1 MANKNLKYGNIIES
15 SRADATLTFSKYIKD
30 IGKDKSVADV
40 ISEFQSKFKEID
52 DAVFMGFAT
61 PETSPKDESFVG
73 FYIASEKGTYT
84 YFDGLEIQRNGV
96 YVLYCHDGAW
106 NVYDMLS
113 DSSVLTQKIVDKAI
127 TTEKLADDAVT
138 NEKIADNAVKSEQI
152 ENNSIHTEHIADKA
166 VVTAKIENRAVTS
179 DKIEQDAIQA
189 EHMATDSVI
198 TDTIV
203 DKAITTEKLD
213 DEAVTVPK
221 VNGEVWDK
229 LEDEYLRRDGENY
242 MKGNLDMAGNT
253 ITGAYQVANGSNSI
267 FLGQEGYVMEV
278 INESTYGGF
287 KDGGDF
293 EVLQGDATANGF
305 KTKDRTNIGLIANDG
320 SVSLALT
327 DTEIDDIANKVFIS

>member
-30 IGKDKSVADV
+30 VGKGKSVADV

-61 PETSPKDESFVG
+61 PETSPKDGSFVG
-73 FYIASEKGTYT
+73 FYIAAEKGTYT

-96 YVLYCHDGAW
+96 YVLYRHDGAW

-113 DSSVLTQKIVDKAI
+113 DSSVLTQKIA
-127 TTEKLADDAVT
+127 
-138 NEKIADNAVKSEQI
+138 
-152 ENNSIHTEHIADKA
+152 
-166 VVTAKIENRAVTS
+166 
-179 DKIEQDAIQA
+179 
-189 EHMATDSVI
+189 
-198 TDTIV
+198 

-213 DEAVTVPK
+213 DEAVTIAK

-253 ITGAYQVANGSNSI
+253 ITGVFAVSNGPNSI
-267 FLGQEGYVMEV
+267 LMGQEGYVMKV
-278 INESTYGGF
+278 ITDADYGGF
-287 KDGGDF
+287 KEGGDF
-293 EVLQGDATANGF
+293 DVLQGDATANGF

-320 SVSLALT
+320 SVGLPLT